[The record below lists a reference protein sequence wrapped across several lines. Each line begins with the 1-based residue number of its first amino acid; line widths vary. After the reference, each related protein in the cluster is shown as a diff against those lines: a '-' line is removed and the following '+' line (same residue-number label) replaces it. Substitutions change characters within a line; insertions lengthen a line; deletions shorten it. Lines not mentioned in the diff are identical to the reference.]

1 MKHHLTLN
9 FSKEAYTRLV
19 EMQTKSGLSQK
30 SDVIRQALRI
40 YDYFL
45 SQKRLGLQA
54 ALSKDNKLVA
64 IVSLDPW

>member
-9 FSKEAYTRLV
+9 FSKEAYARLV